1 MERLRN
7 RMKKGYD
14 IAQDVNLFMLKQVL
28 KPRVLMVNEVKPAD
42 FDHYLA
48 CTNCGTVYPKTET
61 KIEPE
66 ISHH

>member
-1 MERLRN
+1 
-7 RMKKGYD
+7 MKKGYD

-48 CTNCGTVYPKTET
+48 CD
-61 KIEPE
+61 
-66 ISHH
+66 